1 MNKKDLVNIVYSKI
15 SVPKKDCELVIDTL
29 FSTMEEVLTNG
40 EDILISNFGSFE
52 IKETKEKKMV
62 SLHSKEEIVVPSKK
76 NLKFHPSKK
85 IKDNIK

>member
-52 IKETKEKKMV
+52 IKETKEKK
-62 SLHSKEEIVVPSKK
+62 
-76 NLKFHPSKK
+76 NAFKF
-85 IKDNIK
+85 